1 MIFFYQFYAS
11 DRTLKLTLMLVGNV
25 SNVFIP
31 IMQFG
36 AIALPPSN
44 TCLARELFHIF
55 RFEKLC
61 HPRQGMPTSRTSALQ
76 EEPSY
81 SQKMKR

>member
-1 MIFFYQFYAS
+1 MKADLINAVHYIKKQFT
-11 DRTLKLTLMLVGNV
+11 RLLFNWVNH
-25 SNVFIP
+25 
-31 IMQFG
+31 
-36 AIALPPSN
+36 
-44 TCLARELFHIF
+44 TCLAREWLRIF

-81 SQKMKR
+81 IQNIKR

>member
-1 MIFFYQFYAS
+1 MPA
-11 DRTLKLTLMLVGNV
+11 GNV
-25 SNVFIP
+25 STVFIP

-44 TCLARELFHIF
+44 TCLARELLHTF

-81 SQKMKR
+81 IQKMKMYHVMILSVSW